1 MTTPVEEL
9 DQLTSVLTMIGG
21 KVSYEHEELRGNTF
35 RFNTD
40 TADWTINVQTPSDAW
55 RWTERPQIPEFLKGA
70 NGY

>member
-1 MTTPVEEL
+1 
-9 DQLTSVLTMIGG
+9 MIGG
-21 KVSYEHEELRGNTF
+21 KVSYEHEDLRGNTF

-55 RWTERPQIPEFLKGA
+55 RWTERPQIPEFLNGA